1 MLLSAAVNY
10 PCQSWLVRHYG
21 PWPAHSFTQPPP
33 ARNSLPQM
41 ALVTSSRTRGTW
53 SQLPATW
60 AWAPAHLGQQG
71 DWWAGGGM
79 GAGWGGYDFALL
91 CLTSLRLG
99 QEPWEDSW
107 PWILRGF
114 LEVVD
119 QMGRQRPRQGQRFG
133 PRLGSFAF

>member
-1 MLLSAAVNY
+1 
-10 PCQSWLVRHYG
+10 
-21 PWPAHSFTQPPP
+21 
-33 ARNSLPQM
+33 
-41 ALVTSSRTRGTW
+41 
-53 SQLPATW
+53 
-60 AWAPAHLGQQG
+60 
-71 DWWAGGGM
+71 M
-79 GAGWGGYDFALL
+79 GAGWGGSDLALL

-133 PRLGSFAF
+133 PRLGTECGIWYCHASVCSSVFVSSQQRFGVTVQND